1 MLYCCYIEGERGL
14 INFYYFFLA
23 LILRLLG
30 EFTVVMSVTV
40 EFSAVMLVT
49 AEFTFVVLLRQRSVG
64 SYSFT
69 LLGGHAL
76 QALVACLALC
86 HIVLDELL

>member
-23 LILRLLG
+23 LILRRLG
-30 EFTVVMSVTV
+30 KFTVVMSVTV
-40 EFSAVMLVT
+40 EFSAIMLVT
-49 AEFTFVVLLRQRSVG
+49 AEFTFVVLLRQRYVG

-69 LLGGHAL
+69 LLGSH
-76 QALVACLALC
+76 
-86 HIVLDELL
+86 D

>member
-1 MLYCCYIEGERGL
+1 MSCIACVAAQAAEYIEKSCKGMVLYCCYIEGERGL

-40 EFSAVMLVT
+40 EFSAVMLVAT
-49 AEFTFVVLLRQRSVG
+49 EFVFMVSLR
-64 SYSFT
+64 
-69 LLGGHAL
+69 
-76 QALVACLALC
+76 
-86 HIVLDELL
+86 